1 MGKYNEIKTSQ
12 ALLILDAVIVLS
24 FLLVLPITNVLYTI
38 VMLFI
43 IEKAMSLVV
52 EGFNPKKAVTVISK
66 HNKEISSDIYEM
78 TGRGATL
85 LSGKGVYQKSNTEI
99 LYAVV
104 SQSQIRAV
112 KKIVNSHDEHVFLV
126 IHDVRDVLGKGFI
139 NIK

>member
-104 SQSQIRAV
+104 FKSQLRGV
-112 KKIVNSHDEHVFLV
+112 KKL
-126 IHDVRDVLGKGFI
+126 
-139 NIK
+139 